1 MNVSRVTI
9 TRDHLKKINHVHKYD
24 GVRKY
29 KQAKSNPEI
38 DGLIVMVMYDIYYNL
53 VKKDE

>member
-9 TRDHLKKINHVHKYD
+9 TRDHLKKINKVHKYD

-29 KQAKSNPEI
+29 KQAKSRRHRRKRHRRKTSQ
-38 DGLIVMVMYDIYYNL
+38 
-53 VKKDE
+53 KKKKP